1 MRGQC
6 FFRGS
11 GRDGRF
17 KAEDL
22 SAEYVSPYGIG
33 GVRRFW
39 NSYFSQLP
47 GIYKS
52 LSMDLNFGW
61 ISLRLA
67 PWSSQQTT
75 GAEFIFSLHVLK
87 MLLYRVFIPVRT
99 HSLKNH
105 C

>member
-6 FFRGS
+6 FFKGS
-11 GRDGRF
+11 GRGGRF
-17 KAEDL
+17 KAEDH
-22 SAEYVSPYGIG
+22 SAEYVSPYGVG

-61 ISLRLA
+61 ISLRLGRTLEQPA
-67 PWSSQQTT
+67 ENWSIIYFFPPCTKN
-75 GAEFIFSLHVLK
+75 AA
-87 MLLYRVFIPVRT
+87 VFVSSHLSGHI
-99 HSLKNH
+99 S
-105 C
+105 